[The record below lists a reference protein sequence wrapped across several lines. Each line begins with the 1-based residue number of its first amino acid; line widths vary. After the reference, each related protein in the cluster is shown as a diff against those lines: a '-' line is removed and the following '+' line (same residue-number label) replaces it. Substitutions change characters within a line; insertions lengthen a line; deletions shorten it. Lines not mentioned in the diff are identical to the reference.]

1 MSGWKEELQK
11 QGGCGLLM
19 MAWGVFAVGYMIYW
33 FATGGNPEV
42 KAFRDECHR
51 RELRGY
57 TPGYAPDYAIEAAV
71 AKCER
76 ELRISR
82 GLKP

>member
-1 MSGWKEELQK
+1 MSGFKEELLK
-11 QGGCGLLM
+11 QGGCGLLIYGYGIFM
-19 MAWGVFAVGYMIYW
+19 VGYLIYW
-33 FATGGNPEV
+33 FASGGNPEV

-51 RELRGY
+51 RELSGY

-76 ELRISR
+76 ELRINR